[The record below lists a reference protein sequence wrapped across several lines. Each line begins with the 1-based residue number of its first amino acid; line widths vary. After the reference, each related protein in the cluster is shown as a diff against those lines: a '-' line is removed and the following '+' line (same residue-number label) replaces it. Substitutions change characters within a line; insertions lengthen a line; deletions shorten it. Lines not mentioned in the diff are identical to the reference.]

1 MLDIL
6 DKYKVNPQIL
16 EHLQRQANY
25 VAINNIFDS
34 KKLEGKRR
42 SMNKDK
48 GLCVQQH
55 RREYYNDFEDCLRD
69 YKNAKI
75 KSIQKQTKVHLSD
88 GDNGESDSDY
98 VDCTDSAEL
107 KHQST
112 HKSMPHVPTGNYQD
126 NSSSSSFCQQLNQ
139 KAVTTK
145 RNESEAQ
152 LNTNYAVPPAA
163 KNETSAQLTSPHKNN
178 HNRII
183 DTSCNR
189 KGSRSVAAKVSSG
202 EKSISIDD
210 DNVITT
216 TRIPSTSNNDN
227 DDIKH
232 HVNQNA
238 ADKQSKSNEAIR
250 PTPVQTKRD
259 EQTKRRSCKKK
270 LLPLPEVVAVA
281 VKDPTQR

>member
-6 DKYKVNPQIL
+6 YKYKVNPQIL

-25 VAINNIFDS
+25 VAINNIFDW
-34 KKLEGKRR
+34 KLEGKRR

-112 HKSMPHVPTGNYQD
+112 HKSMPHVPSGNYQD
-126 NSSSSSFCQQLNQ
+126 NSSSSSNFCQQLSQ

-152 LNTNYAVPPAA
+152 KAQLNTNYVA

-189 KGSRSVAAKVSSG
+189 KGSRGVAAKVSSG

-210 DNVITT
+210 DNVIAT
-216 TRIPSTSNNDN
+216 TRIPSTSSNDDN
-227 DDIKH
+227 DDDIKH

-250 PTPVQTKRD
+250 STPVQTKRD

-270 LLPLPEVVAVA
+270 LLLLPEVVA

>member
-25 VAINNIFDS
+25 VAINNIFDP
-34 KKLEGKRR
+34 KLEGKRR

-112 HKSMPHVPTGNYQD
+112 HKSMPHVPSGNYQD
-126 NSSSSSFCQQLNQ
+126 NSSSSSFCQQLDQ
-139 KAVTTK
+139 KAVTAK
-145 RNESEAQ
+145 RNESEAHKAQ
-152 LNTNYAVPPAA
+152 LNTNYAVPPA

-210 DNVITT
+210 DNITT
-216 TRIPSTSNNDN
+216 TRIPSTSNND
-227 DDIKH
+227 DGEDIKH

-270 LLPLPEVVAVA
+270 LLPEVVAV
-281 VKDPTQR
+281 VVSDPTQR